1 MLELN
6 KIYNMDCLKGLK
18 QLPDNGMEKAIVN
31 TAKTWSAPHSDY
43 EGGKPCYERK
53 GKN

>member
-1 MLELN
+1 MDLNQWTREIHELAV
-6 KIYNMDCLKGLK
+6 LKGWW
-18 QLPDNGMEKAIVN
+18 EKPRIFAEII
-31 TAKTWSAPHSDY
+31 ALCHSDY